1 MIIRRAVPEDVS
13 EIHKMLIDM
22 FNRIE
27 VPASPLSERK
37 VLDVIKSAMEKGIVI
52 VAEVEG
58 KIIGSLG
65 GMTNSDWWSEQ
76 KHLSDIWFYVSP
88 DKRNSRAAVKL
99 VKCFIKIGKEIKM
112 KVKLGHY
119 YSGDI
124 ERKDKFFDRLGFVKA
139 GSLYTEVN

>member
-22 FNRIE
+22 YNRIE
-27 VPASPLSERK
+27 IPASPLSEKK
-37 VLDVIKSAMEKGIVI
+37 VLEVIKSAMEKGIVI

>member
-22 FNRIE
+22 YNRIE

-65 GMTNSDWWSEQ
+65 GMANSDWWSEQ

>member
-22 FNRIE
+22 YSRIE
-27 VPASPLSERK
+27 IPASPLSEKK
-37 VLDVIKSAMEKGIVI
+37 VLEVIKSAMEKGIVI

-65 GMTNSDWWSEQ
+65 GMANSDWWSDQ

>member
-1 MIIRRAVPEDVS
+1 MY
-13 EIHKMLIDM
+13 
-22 FNRIE
+22 NRIE

-124 ERKDKFFDRLGFVKA
+124 ERKDQFFDRLGFVKA

>member
-1 MIIRRAVPEDVS
+1 VPEDVS

-22 FNRIE
+22 YSRIE
-27 VPASPLSERK
+27 IPASPLSEKK
-37 VLDVIKSAMEKGIVI
+37 VLDVVKSAMEKGIVI

-65 GMTNSDWWSEQ
+65 GMANSDWWSEQ

>member
-13 EIHKMLIDM
+13 QIHKMLIDM
-22 FNRIE
+22 YSRIE
-27 VPASPLSERK
+27 IPASPLSEKK
-37 VLDVIKSAMEKGIVI
+37 VLDVVKSAMEKGIVI

>member
-22 FNRIE
+22 YSRIE
-27 VPASPLSERK
+27 IPASPLSEKK
-37 VLDVIKSAMEKGIVI
+37 VLEVIKSAMEKGIVI

-65 GMTNSDWWSEQ
+65 GMANSDWWSDQ

-124 ERKDKFFDRLGFVKA
+124 ERKDKFFDRLGFVRT
-139 GSLYTEVN
+139 GSLYTEGN

>member
-22 FNRIE
+22 YSRIE
-27 VPASPLSERK
+27 IPASPLSEKK
-37 VLDVIKSAMEKGIVI
+37 VLDVVKSAMEKGIVI

-65 GMTNSDWWSEQ
+65 GMANSDWWSEQ

-124 ERKDKFFDRLGFVKA
+124 ERKDKFFDRLGFVRT
-139 GSLYTEVN
+139 GSLYTEGN

>member
-22 FNRIE
+22 YNRIE

-124 ERKDKFFDRLGFVKA
+124 ERKDKFFERLGFVKA

>member
-13 EIHKMLIDM
+13 QIHKMLIDM
-22 FNRIE
+22 YSRIE
-27 VPASPLSERK
+27 IPASPLSEKK
-37 VLDVIKSAMEKGIVI
+37 VLDVVKSAMEKGIVI

-65 GMTNSDWWSEQ
+65 GMANSDWWSEQ

>member
-13 EIHKMLIDM
+13 QIHKMLIDM
-22 FNRIE
+22 YSRIE
-27 VPASPLSERK
+27 IPASPLSEKK
-37 VLDVIKSAMEKGIVI
+37 VLDVVKSAMEKGIVI

-65 GMTNSDWWSEQ
+65 GMANSDWWSEQ

-124 ERKDKFFDRLGFVKA
+124 ERKDKFFDRLGFVRT
-139 GSLYTEVN
+139 GSLYTEGN

>member
-22 FNRIE
+22 YSRIE
-27 VPASPLSERK
+27 IPASPLSEKK
-37 VLDVIKSAMEKGIVI
+37 VLDVMKSAMEKGIVI

-65 GMTNSDWWSEQ
+65 GMANSDWWSEQ

>member
-13 EIHKMLIDM
+13 QIHKMLIDM
-22 FNRIE
+22 YSRIE
-27 VPASPLSERK
+27 IPASPLSEKK
-37 VLDVIKSAMEKGIVI
+37 VLEVIKSAMEKGIVI

-65 GMTNSDWWSEQ
+65 GMANSDWWSDQ

>member
-22 FNRIE
+22 YNRIE

-139 GSLYTEVN
+139 GSLFTEEN

>member
-13 EIHKMLIDM
+13 ELHKMLIDM
-22 FNRIE
+22 YSRIE
-27 VPASPLSERK
+27 IPASPLSEKK

-65 GMTNSDWWSEQ
+65 GMANSDWWSEQ

>member
-22 FNRIE
+22 YSRIE
-27 VPASPLSERK
+27 IPASPLSEKK
-37 VLDVIKSAMEKGIVI
+37 VLEVIKSAMEKGIVI

-65 GMTNSDWWSEQ
+65 GMANSDWWSEQ

>member
-22 FNRIE
+22 YSRIE
-27 VPASPLSERK
+27 IPASPLSEKK
-37 VLDVIKSAMEKGIVI
+37 VLDVVKSAMEKGIVI

-65 GMTNSDWWSEQ
+65 GMANSDWWSEQ

-124 ERKDKFFDRLGFVKA
+124 ERKDKFFNRLGFVKT
-139 GSLYTEVN
+139 GSLYTEGN

>member
-22 FNRIE
+22 YNRIE

-37 VLDVIKSAMEKGIVI
+37 VLDVMKSAMEKGIVI

-65 GMTNSDWWSEQ
+65 GMANSDWWSEQ

>member
-22 FNRIE
+22 YNRIE

-37 VLDVIKSAMEKGIVI
+37 VLDVIKSAMKKGIVI

-65 GMTNSDWWSEQ
+65 GMANSDWWSDQ

>member
-22 FNRIE
+22 YNRIE

-124 ERKDKFFDRLGFVKA
+124 ERKDKFFDRLGFVRT
-139 GSLYTEVN
+139 GSLYTEGN

>member
-22 FNRIE
+22 YSRIE
-27 VPASPLSERK
+27 IPASPLSEKK

-65 GMTNSDWWSEQ
+65 GMANSDWWSEQ

>member
-1 MIIRRAVPEDVS
+1 MKIRRAVPEDVS
-13 EIHKMLIDM
+13 ELHKMLIDM
-22 FNRIE
+22 YSRVEI
-27 VPASPLSERK
+27 PASPLSEKK
-37 VLDVIKSAMEKGIVI
+37 VLEVIKSAMEKGIVI

-65 GMTNSDWWSEQ
+65 GMANSDWWSDQ

-88 DKRNSRAAVKL
+88 DKQNSRAAVKL
-99 VKCFIKIGKEIKM
+99 VKCFIKIGKEINM

-124 ERKDKFFDRLGFVKA
+124 ERKDKFFDRLGFVRT
-139 GSLYTEVN
+139 GSLYTEGN

>member
-1 MIIRRAVPEDVS
+1 MPEDVS

-22 FNRIE
+22 YSRIE
-27 VPASPLSERK
+27 IPASPLSEKK
-37 VLDVIKSAMEKGIVI
+37 VLDVVKSAMEKGIVI

-65 GMTNSDWWSEQ
+65 GMANSDWWSEQ

>member
-22 FNRIE
+22 YNRIE
-27 VPASPLSERK
+27 VPASPLSEKK
-37 VLDVIKSAMEKGIVI
+37 VLEVIKSAMKKGIVI

-65 GMTNSDWWSEQ
+65 GMANSDWWSDQ

>member
-1 MIIRRAVPEDVS
+1 MPEDVS

-22 FNRIE
+22 YNRIE

>member
-22 FNRIE
+22 YSRIE
-27 VPASPLSERK
+27 IPASPLSEKK
-37 VLDVIKSAMEKGIVI
+37 VLDVVKSAMEKGIVI

-65 GMTNSDWWSEQ
+65 GMANSDWWSEQ

>member
-22 FNRIE
+22 YNRIE

>member
-22 FNRIE
+22 YNRIE
-27 VPASPLSERK
+27 IPASPLSERK

>member
-22 FNRIE
+22 YNRIE

-37 VLDVIKSAMEKGIVI
+37 VLDVIKSAMEKCIVI

>member
-13 EIHKMLIDM
+13 QIHKMLIDM
-22 FNRIE
+22 YSRIE
-27 VPASPLSERK
+27 IPASPLSERK

-65 GMTNSDWWSEQ
+65 GMANSDWWSEQ